1 MSRNSRRDR
10 SGAATPAPDAAPSSQ
25 RALGDLLERIRSDMG
40 HLSKAFGRIA
50 KYLVADPDSFMHAP
64 LRAIA
69 AGAGVSEP
77 SIVRYCKSYG
87 CKGVPEFRIELAKS
101 LARELPEFRLNLIAP
116 NISDREQV
124 NVSKKRSIA
133 RYAAGLIERERAI
146 IIDSGS
152 TLRTFATQL
161 GEARG
166 LSILTADLEVVNLL
180 SRYKQHEVILP
191 AGTIRYDTM
200 TVGGRFIERFLAELH
215 FDTFFLGADSIDL
228 RLGLSTFNEE
238 EAQKNAAMI
247 RASDRV
253 VVLADSSKFG
263 TPSLHRICD
272 IRKVNVI
279 VTDTDADPT
288 LVQQLECLGI
298 AVHCVDAHT
307 AQRAVGRRKAQ
318 R

>member
-1 MSRNSRRDR
+1 MSRISRREE
-10 SGAATPAPDAAPSSQ
+10 SGTPASQPGPGAAAEQLS
-25 RALGDLLERIRSDMG
+25 GDLLERIRADIG

-50 KYLVADPDSFMHAP
+50 NYLVADPDSFMHAP
-64 LRAIA
+64 LRTIS

-77 SIVRYCKSYG
+77 SIVRYCKRYG

-116 NISDREQV
+116 SVSDREQV
-124 NVSKKRSIA
+124 NVDKKRAIA
-133 RYAAGLIERERAI
+133 RYAASLIDRERSI

-152 TLRTFATQL
+152 TLRMFSTQL
-161 GEARG
+161 GDVRG
-166 LSILTADLEVVNLL
+166 LSILTADLEIVNLL
-180 SRYKQHEVILP
+180 KRYKHHEVIVP
-191 AGTIRYDTM
+191 AGTVRYDTM
-200 TVGGRFIERFLAELH
+200 SIGGRFIERFLAEMH
-215 FDTFFLGADSIDL
+215 FDAFFLGADAIDL

-272 IRKVNVI
+272 IGKAHVV
-279 VTDTDADPT
+279 VTDTEVDPT
-288 LVQQLECLGI
+288 LVQQLESLGVE
-298 AVHCVDAHT
+298 VHCVDART
-307 AQRAVGRRKAQ
+307 GRRATG
-318 R
+318 RRRERR

>member
-1 MSRNSRRDR
+1 MSRHSRRGR
-10 SGAATPAPDAAPSSQ
+10 SADAAPLPDPGPSSQ
-25 RALGDLLERIRSDMG
+25 QRAGDLLERIRGDMG

-50 KYLVADPDSFMHAP
+50 QYLVADPDSFMHAP
-64 LRAIA
+64 LRTIA

-116 NISDREQV
+116 NVSDREQV
-124 NVSKKRSIA
+124 NVNKKRSIA
-133 RYAAGLIERERAI
+133 RYAAGLIERERSI

-180 SRYKQHEVILP
+180 SRYKQHEVIVP
-191 AGTIRYDTM
+191 AGAVRYDTM
-200 TVGGRFIERFLAELH
+200 TVGGRFMERFLAELH
-215 FDTFFLGADSIDL
+215 FDTFFLGADAIDL

-272 IRKVNVI
+272 IRKVSII
-279 VTDTDADPT
+279 VTDTDVDPV
-288 LVQQLECLGI
+288 LVQELETLGV
-298 AVHCVDAHT
+298 AVHCVDART
-307 AQRAVGRRKAQ
+307 AQRSDARRKA
-318 R
+318 RS

>member
-10 SGAATPAPDAAPSSQ
+10 SGAAIPPPDAAPAAQ
-25 RALGDLLERIRSDMG
+25 RAPGDLLDRIRSDMA

-64 LRAIA
+64 LRTIA

-191 AGTIRYDTM
+191 AGTIRYDSM

-215 FDTFFLGADSIDL
+215 FDTFFLGADSIDV

-279 VTDTDADPT
+279 VTDTDVDPA
-288 LVQQLECLGI
+288 LVQQLEGLGI
-298 AVHCVDAHT
+298 VVHCVDAHT
-307 AQRAVGRRKAQ
+307 GQRAVGRRKAQ

>member
-1 MSRNSRRDR
+1 MSRNPRRGDP
-10 SGAATPAPDAAPSSQ
+10 AARTAPPAAAPASP
-25 RALGDLLERIRSDMG
+25 RPPGDLFERLRADMG

-64 LRAIA
+64 LRTIA

-87 CKGVPEFRIELAKS
+87 CRGVPEFRIELAKS

-116 NISDREQV
+116 NVSDRERV
-124 NVSKKRSIA
+124 NVNKKRSIA

-180 SRYKQHEVILP
+180 SRYKQHEVIVP
-191 AGTIRYDTM
+191 AGTVRYDTM
-200 TVGGRFIERFLAELH
+200 TIGGRFMERFLAELH
-215 FDTFFLGADSIDL
+215 FDTFFLGADAIDL

-272 IRKVNVI
+272 IRNVDVI
-279 VTDTDADPT
+279 VTDTDVDPT
-288 LVQQLECLGI
+288 LVRQLEGVGV
-298 AVHCVDAHT
+298 AVHCVDVRT
-307 AQRAVGRRKAQ
+307 GQRALGRRRA
-318 R
+318 RR

>member
-1 MSRNSRRDR
+1 MSRSSRRDR
-10 SGAATPAPDAAPSSQ
+10 AGPTTPPAQGAPSLRRQ
-25 RALGDLLERIRSDMG
+25 PENLLERIRADMG
-40 HLSKAFGRIA
+40 QLSKAFGRIA

-64 LRAIA
+64 LRTIA

-116 NISDREQV
+116 SVSDREQV

-133 RYAAGLIERERAI
+133 RYAASLIERERAI

-161 GEARG
+161 GEARA

-180 SRYKQHEVILP
+180 SRYQQHEVIVP
-191 AGTIRYDTM
+191 AGTVRYDTM
-200 TVGGRFIERFLAELH
+200 TIGGRFMERFLAELH
-215 FDTFFLGADSIDL
+215 FDTFFLGADAIDL

-279 VTDTDADPT
+279 VTDTDVDPEI
-288 LVQQLECLGI
+288 VQQLEHLGI
-298 AVHCVDAHT
+298 AVHCVDART
-307 AQRAVGRRKAQ
+307 GQRARGRR
-318 R
+318 RGRP

>member
-1 MSRNSRRDR
+1 MSRNSRRVQTDV
-10 SGAATPAPDAAPSSQ
+10 GTAPPPAVASPQ
-25 RALGDLLERIRSDMG
+25 RPAGDLLDRIRADMG

-64 LRAIA
+64 LRTIA

-87 CKGVPEFRIELAKS
+87 CRGVPEFRIELAKS

-124 NVSKKRSIA
+124 NVNKKRSIA

-180 SRYKQHEVILP
+180 SRYQQHEVIIP
-191 AGTIRYDTM
+191 AGTVRYDTM
-200 TVGGRFIERFLAELH
+200 TVGGRFMERFLAELH
-215 FDTFFLGADSIDL
+215 FDTFFLGADAIDL

-272 IRKVNVI
+272 IRNVDII
-279 VTDTDADPT
+279 VTDTDVDPL
-288 LVQQLECLGI
+288 LVKQLEGVGV
-298 AVHCVDAHT
+298 AVHCVDVRT
-307 AQRAVGRRKAQ
+307 GQRALGRRQGRK
-318 R
+318 

>member
-1 MSRNSRRDR
+1 MSRNSRRQR
-10 SGAATPAPDAAPSSQ
+10 SGAATLLPDGAAPPQ
-25 RALGDLLERIRSDMG
+25 RQAGDLLERIRTDMG

-64 LRAIA
+64 LRTIA
-69 AGAGVSEP
+69 AGAAVSEP

-116 NISDREQV
+116 NVSDREQV
-124 NVSKKRSIA
+124 NVNKKRSIA
-133 RYAAGLIERERAI
+133 RYAAGLIERERSI

-180 SRYKQHEVILP
+180 SRYKQHEVIVP
-191 AGTIRYDTM
+191 AGAVRYDTM
-200 TVGGRFIERFLAELH
+200 TVGGRFMERFLAELH
-215 FDTFFLGADSIDL
+215 FDTFFLGADAIDL

-272 IRKVNVI
+272 IRKVSVI
-279 VTDTDADPT
+279 VTDTDVDPA
-288 LVQQLECLGI
+288 LVQQLEALGV
-298 AVHCVDAHT
+298 AVHCVDVRT
-307 AQRAVGRRKAQ
+307 GQRNVGRRKA
-318 R
+318 RS